1 MLRRY
6 ELTDEEWN
14 RIAPLLPP
22 ENSGKQGRLKSVIE
36 QFLKV
41 LFGLLVVEHPGVI
54 FQNAMVPGK
63 RYTPVFE
70 NGLTMV
76 SLITFSVF

>member
-1 MLRRY
+1 MLRRC

-14 RIAPLLPP
+14 RIAPLLSP

-36 QFLKV
+36 QFVKV

-54 FQNAMVPGK
+54 FQNVMVHGK

-76 SLITFSVF
+76 SLITFYVF